1 MAHRAALYARIS
13 TEDQIVATQLDSL
26 TRRADEL
33 GFVIPAGQIYADQGF
48 SGRADSRPEF
58 DRLREAIRSRAVDV
72 VLVTK
77 LDRIARSVR
86 TALEFFGEA
95 ENAGVRIIVT
105 DQSID
110 TATPAGR
117 LTRTILAGVAEFEG
131 ELIRERTQIA
141 MDAIRS
147 GARQTRSGRPVGR
160 PRRVTFELAKR
171 AAHLRGASLR
181 WKEVAQRVG
190 LPAETCRK
198 AVWQVQHAAGG
209 VDNPPSSENVRS
221 TPGEPKR

>member
-1 MAHRAALYARIS
+1 VTDRAALYARVS
-13 TEDQIVATQLDSL
+13 TDDQIVATQLDTL
-26 TRRADEL
+26 ARRAADL
-33 GFVIPAGQIYADQGF
+33 GFLIPEGETYADQGI

-58 DRLREAIRSRAVDV
+58 DRLREAIRSRAIDV

-86 TALEFFGEA
+86 TALEFFDEA
-95 ENAGVRIIVT
+95 ETVGVRIIVT

-131 ELIRERTQIA
+131 ELIRERTKVA

-147 GARQTRSGRPVGR
+147 GVRPTRSGRPVGR
-160 PRRVTFELAKR
+160 PRRVTPELAKR
-171 AAHLRGASLR
+171 AAHLRGAGLK

-209 VDNPPSSENVRS
+209 VENTPSSENVRS
-221 TPGEPKR
+221 TPEEPPR